1 MCHECAS
8 GNTLPKEQGI
18 RLGDYSSYFSLRS
31 FGCPGGGGMVRLSKG
46 ELCPQVYRSEHLFCQ
61 LVTHPVHLSN
71 VSFDAVVRVFDGPG
85 ASGTRQP
92 ADVEA
97 TEYIVLYVVII
108 VVQIEHFV
116 VAGHRAGERL
126 LQSFIVNVV
135 FPIAGVRA
143 SCDVVG
149 DGFDLSLNGIRIEF
163 QPTAILRPKL
173 NPSLT
178 GKRRQF
184 TVRGKL

>member
-1 MCHECAS
+1 
-8 GNTLPKEQGI
+8 
-18 RLGDYSSYFSLRS
+18 
-31 FGCPGGGGMVRLSKG
+31 MVRLSKG

-108 VVQIEHFV
+108 VVQIEHFE

-126 LQSFIVNVV
+126 LQRFIVNVV
-135 FPIAGVRA
+135 LPVSGTDAMLWA
-143 SCDVVG
+143 M
-149 DGFDLSLNGIRIEF
+149 DLTSR
-163 QPTAILRPKL
+163 
-173 NPSLT
+173 
-178 GKRRQF
+178 
-184 TVRGKL
+184 